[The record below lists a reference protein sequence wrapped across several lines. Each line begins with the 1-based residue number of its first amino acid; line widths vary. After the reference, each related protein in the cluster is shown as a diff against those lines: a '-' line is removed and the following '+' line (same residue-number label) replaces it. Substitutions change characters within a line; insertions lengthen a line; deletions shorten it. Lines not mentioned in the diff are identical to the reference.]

1 MHELGVLCHAV
12 KTVSDIAEKNN
23 IEKIKFMTL
32 EVGLES
38 SFVPAFFE
46 KLFPAATENFP
57 LLKDAE
63 LLSVS
68 KDRRKRNSTAR
79 PQRTV

>member
-32 EVGLES
+32 EVGTES

-46 KLFPAATENFP
+46 KLFPAAIENFP

-63 LLSVS
+63 LRIQTVS
-68 KDRRKRNSTAR
+68 GKGLIIKEIGY
-79 PQRTV
+79 

>member
-32 EVGLES
+32 EVGSES

-57 LLKDAE
+57 LLKDSE
-63 LLSVS
+63 LRIQTVS
-68 KDRRKRNSTAR
+68 GNGLIIKEIGY
-79 PQRTV
+79 

>member
-23 IEKIKFMTL
+23 IEKIMFMTL
-32 EVGLES
+32 EVGTES

-46 KLFPAATENFP
+46 KLFPAAIENFP

-63 LLSVS
+63 LRIQTVS
-68 KDRRKRNSTAR
+68 GKGLIIKEIGY
-79 PQRTV
+79 

>member
-32 EVGLES
+32 EVGSES

-63 LLSVS
+63 LRIQTVS
-68 KDRRKRNSTAR
+68 GKGLIIKEIGY
-79 PQRTV
+79 